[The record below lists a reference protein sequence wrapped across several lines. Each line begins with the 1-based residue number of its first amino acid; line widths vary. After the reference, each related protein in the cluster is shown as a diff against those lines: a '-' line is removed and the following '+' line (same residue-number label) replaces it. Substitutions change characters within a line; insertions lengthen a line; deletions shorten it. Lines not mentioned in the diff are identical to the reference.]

1 MINLKRNVLE
11 KKSPE
16 LLIAAMLL
24 CAAVCAVLYAYL
36 NGFTGYDVKGHWR
49 ICRYTLEG
57 LNPYLLIG
65 QPAAIESV
73 GAIPAAFSTV
83 PWSCVFGSVFYA
95 GFLPLEAACIY
106 IFVLHFVAVA
116 ALLLVI
122 YKEFQSVL
130 SKKQLAVLLLVPP
143 VHFSF
148 MYSLHFGNAGGI
160 ICCILM
166 IAFFIGKKHPY
177 IAGVLLGFAM
187 MKPQIAAI
195 ICLIFLFEKRFKTL
209 FTAAGIVIAGWLVTS
224 LLISVNPVE
233 LIRYTL
239 ESGTAASTQYLGLLN
254 NLKYFGVNSTLI
266 LLMNVAIGC
275 VYTLGLYIY
284 LKKRA
289 RVDSVFIFV
298 PACIASV
305 FWIYKNGTD
314 YMILAFATVFFCLLC
329 MNGKI
334 FLADR
339 LVSFFSIAWL
349 QMSRCAVYLGA
360 VLFEENLFVRELFK
374 SADGL
379 VLAVIGIY
387 LCTLWVKCG
396 GEDIIIKL
404 KGKKEGSK
412 NEKA

>member
-1 MINLKRNVLE
+1 MKKNTLE
-11 KKSPE
+11 NKSPV

-24 CAAVCAVLYAYL
+24 CAAVCAVLFVYL
-36 NGFTGYDVKGHWR
+36 DGYTAYDVKGHWK

-57 LNPYLLIG
+57 LNPYPLIG
-65 QPAAIESV
+65 QPAAIESI

-83 PWSCVFGSVFYA
+83 PWSCVFGSAFYA
-95 GFLPLEAACIY
+95 GFLPLEAARAY
-106 IFVLHFVAVA
+106 VFVMHFVAVA
-116 ALLLVI
+116 VLLLVI
-122 YKEFQSVL
+122 YNKYKGVL

-160 ICCILM
+160 ICCMLM
-166 IAFFIGKKHPY
+166 TAFLIGKKHSY

-195 ICLIFLFEKRFKTL
+195 ICLVFLFEKRFKTL
-209 FTAAGIVIAGWLVTS
+209 FTAAGIVIAGWAATS
-224 LLISVNPVE
+224 LATAVNPID
-233 LIRYTL
+233 LLKYTL

-254 NLKYFGVNSTLI
+254 NLKYFGVSSTLI

-314 YMILAFATVFFCLLC
+314 YMILAFAAAFFCLLC
-329 MNGKI
+329 MSKK
-334 FLADR
+334 LTAAD
-339 LVSFFSIAWL
+339 FFASLFSVAWL
-349 QMSRCAVYLGA
+349 QMSRCAVYLG
-360 VLFEENLFVRELFK
+360 VTFFEDNYFARDLFK

-379 VLAVIGIY
+379 IIAIVGIY
-387 LCTLWVKCG
+387 LCRLWVKYG
-396 GEDIIIKL
+396 GEELVIKL
-404 KGKKEGSK
+404 KQGK
-412 NEKA
+412 

>member
-1 MINLKRNVLE
+1 MTVKSNFLE
-11 KKSPE
+11 KRKTQ
-16 LLIAAMLL
+16 LLLAAMLL
-24 CAAVCAVLYAYL
+24 CAAVCTVLFFYL
-36 NGFTGYDVKGHWR
+36 SGYTGYDVKGHWK

-106 IFVLHFVAVA
+106 MFVMHFVAVA
-116 ALLLVI
+116 ALLAVI
-122 YKEFQSVL
+122 FYKYKSVL
-130 SKKQLAVLLLVPP
+130 PKKQLAVLLLVPP

-160 ICCILM
+160 ICCLLM
-166 IAFFIGKKHPY
+166 IAFLIGKKHPY
-177 IAGVLLGFAM
+177 IAGVLLGLAM

-195 ICLIFLFEKRFKTL
+195 ICLVYLFEKRFKTL
-209 FTAAGIVIAGWLVTS
+209 FTAAGIVIAGWAATS
-224 LLISVNPVE
+224 LMLSVNPIE
-233 LIRYTL
+233 LIKYTL

-254 NLKYFGVNSTLI
+254 NLKYLGVNSTLI

-275 VYTLGLYIY
+275 GYTLALYIY
-284 LKKRA
+284 LKKKA
-289 RVDSVFIFV
+289 KVSSAFIFV

-314 YMILAFATVFFCLLC
+314 YMILAFAAAFFCLLC
-329 MNGKI
+329 MKAKMSVAEY
-334 FLADR
+334 F
-339 LVSFFSIAWL
+339 VSFFSIAWL
-349 QMSRCAVYLGA
+349 QMSRCAVYLGRIF
-360 VLFEENLFVRELFK
+360 FEDNFFIRDLFK

-379 VLAVIGIY
+379 VLALVGIC
-387 LCTLWVKCG
+387 LCWLWVKYG
-396 GEDIIIKL
+396 GEEIINKL
-404 KGKKEGSK
+404 KENRGNKK
-412 NEKA
+412 

>member
-1 MINLKRNVLE
+1 MKKNTIK
-11 KKSPE
+11 KKSPA

-24 CAAVCAVLYAYL
+24 CAVVCAVLFVFL
-36 NGFTGYDVKGHWR
+36 EGYTKGDVRGHWR

-95 GFLPLEAACIY
+95 GFLPLEGAYVY
-106 IFVLHFVAVA
+106 IFVMHFVAVA

-122 YKEFQSVL
+122 CNKYKAAL
-130 SKKQLAVLLLVPP
+130 SKKQLAVLMLVPP

-148 MYSLHFGNAGGI
+148 MYSLHFGNAGGV
-160 ICCILM
+160 ICCMLM
-166 IAFFIGKKHPY
+166 IAFLIGRKHPY

-195 ICLIFLFEKRFKTL
+195 ICLVYLFEKRFKTL
-209 FTAAGIVIAGWLVTS
+209 FTAAGIVGWLATS
-224 LLISVNPVE
+224 LVISVNPVD
-233 LIRYTL
+233 LIKYTL

-275 VYTLGLYIY
+275 VYTLGLYFY

-289 RVDSVFIFV
+289 RVDSLFIFV

-314 YMILAFATVFFCLLC
+314 YMILAFAAAFFCLLC
-329 MNGKI
+329 MSGR
-334 FLADR
+334 LTPADFIGS
-339 LVSFFSIAWL
+339 LCSVAWL
-349 QMSRCAVYLGA
+349 QMSRCAVYLG
-360 VLFEENLFVRELFK
+360 VMLSGENLFVRDIFK

-379 VLAVIGIY
+379 IIAVAGIY
-387 LCTLWVKCG
+387 LCTLWVKYG
-396 GEDIIIKL
+396 GEEIIIRL
-404 KGKKEGSK
+404 KERKQRK
-412 NEKA
+412 

>member
-1 MINLKRNVLE
+1 MKKNTLE
-11 KKSPE
+11 KKSPA

-24 CAAVCAVLYAYL
+24 CAAACAVIFVILE
-36 NGFTGYDVKGHWR
+36 GYTKGDVRGHWR

-83 PWSCVFGSVFYA
+83 PWSCVFGSAFYA
-95 GFLPLEAACIY
+95 GFLPLEGAY
-106 IFVLHFVAVA
+106 VYVFVMHFVAVA
-116 ALLLVI
+116 ALMLVI
-122 YKEFQSVL
+122 YSKYKSAL
-130 SKKQLAVLLLVPP
+130 SKNQLAVLLLVPP

-160 ICCILM
+160 ICCMLM
-166 IAFFIGKKHPY
+166 IAFIIGKKHPY

-195 ICLIFLFEKRFKTL
+195 ICLVYLFEKRFKTL
-209 FTAAGIVIAGWLVTS
+209 FTAAGIVIAGWAATS
-224 LLISVNPVE
+224 LAISVNPID
-233 LIRYTL
+233 LIKYTL

-254 NLKYFGVNSTLI
+254 NLKYFGVDSTLI

-275 VYTLGLYIY
+275 VYTLGLYLY
-284 LKKRA
+284 LKKRT
-289 RVDSVFIFV
+289 RVDSVFVFV

-314 YMILAFATVFFCLLC
+314 YMILAFAAAFFCLLC
-329 MNGKI
+329 MSKR
-334 FLADR
+334 LTVADYIA
-339 LVSFFSIAWL
+339 SICSIAWL
-349 QMSRCAVYLGA
+349 QMSRCAVYLG
-360 VLFEENLFVRELFK
+360 VTLFDDNLFVRDLFK

-379 VLAVIGIY
+379 VIAIVGIY
-387 LCTLWVKCG
+387 LCRLWVKYG
-396 GEDIIIKL
+396 GEEVIIKL
-404 KGKKEGSK
+404 KEREKRGNKK
-412 NEKA
+412 

>member
-1 MINLKRNVLE
+1 MKKNILE
-11 KKSPE
+11 KKSPV

-24 CAAVCAVLYAYL
+24 CAAVCAAVFVILE
-36 NGFTGYDVKGHWR
+36 GYTKGDVRGHWR

-65 QPAAIESV
+65 QPAAIESI

-83 PWSCVFGSVFYA
+83 PWSCVFGSIFYA
-95 GFLPLEAACIY
+95 GFLPLEGAYVY
-106 IFVLHFVAVA
+106 IFVMHFVAVA

-122 YKEFQSVL
+122 YNKYKSAL

-160 ICCILM
+160 ICCMLM
-166 IAFFIGKKHPY
+166 TAFLIGKKHPC

-195 ICLIFLFEKRFKTL
+195 ICLVFLLEKRFKTL
-209 FTAAGIVIAGWLVTS
+209 FTAAGIVIAGWAATS
-224 LLISVNPVE
+224 LAISVNPID
-233 LIRYTL
+233 LIKYTL

-254 NLKYFGVNSTLI
+254 NLKYFGVDSTLI

-275 VYTLGLYIY
+275 AYTLALYLY
-284 LKKRA
+284 LKKKARA
-289 RVDSVFIFV
+289 DSVFIFV

-314 YMILAFATVFFCLLC
+314 YMILAFAAAFFCLLC
-329 MNGKI
+329 MSKR
-334 FLADR
+334 LTVADYIA
-339 LVSFFSIAWL
+339 SICSVAWL
-349 QMSRCAVYLGA
+349 QMSRCAVYLG
-360 VLFEENLFVRELFK
+360 VTLFDDNYFVRDIFK

-379 VLAVIGIY
+379 IVAIVGIY
-387 LCTLWVKCG
+387 LCRLWVKYS
-396 GEDIIIKL
+396 GEELIIKL
-404 KGKKEGSK
+404 KEREKRGNKK
-412 NEKA
+412 